1 MDGPPLLELNALN
14 KKQSQIPPSRTYY
27 TTDGSR
33 VGFHALGSWGTTTA
47 LSTQCPETEF
57 DEIVGR
63 IQERSLPYWADPA
76 QTQADE
82 INHHD
87 GGRGFYFEDPN
98 GHFLE
103 VITRRMLKPGRQ

>member
-1 MDGPPLLELNALN
+1 MRCMKSAN
-14 KKQSQIPPSRTYY
+14 PPSRTYY

-33 VGFHALGSWGTTTA
+33 VGFLGHYCNSA
-47 LSTQCPETEF
+47 QCPETEF
-57 DEIVGR
+57 DEIFGR

-82 INHHD
+82 SIITTV
-87 GGRGFYFEDPN
+87 GAVFYFEDPN

-103 VITRRMLKPGRQ
+103 VITHRMLKP